1 MKLPH
6 YYKELDLIS
15 KNLSLLI
22 KNDDKSE
29 KLLKNMD
36 LKVEDISNQLR
47 NSLLKTSKLISN
59 ERTITGDKID
69 RAVKILKEIYDNSE
83 TPLKIR
89 ELIINSA
96 IERLINVK
104 KELMVSDTSIVA
116 GVIKFQPNLDL
127 LILDDNK
134 TIQMRNKLGI
144 NEVSPIIREAAIKAK
159 LTLAD
164 KSLDKIERA
173 SKATD
178 ILAETLQP
186 AYYGGRNLPS
196 YSNKLKTILWEIA
209 HTISHQGSN

>member
-89 ELIINSA
+89 ELII
-96 IERLINVK
+96 R
-104 KELMVSDTSIVA
+104 
-116 GVIKFQPNLDL
+116 
-127 LILDDNK
+127 
-134 TIQMRNKLGI
+134 
-144 NEVSPIIREAAIKAK
+144 
-159 LTLAD
+159 
-164 KSLDKIERA
+164 
-173 SKATD
+173 
-178 ILAETLQP
+178 
-186 AYYGGRNLPS
+186 
-196 YSNKLKTILWEIA
+196 
-209 HTISHQGSN
+209 

>member
-36 LKVEDISNQLR
+36 LTVEDISNQLR
-47 NSLLKTSKLISN
+47 NSLLKTSKLLLN
-59 ERTITGDKID
+59 ERTITSDKID

-116 GVIKFQPNLDL
+116 GVIKFQPTLDL

-144 NEVSPIIREAAIKAK
+144 NEVSPVIREAAIKAK
-159 LTLAD
+159 LTLED
-164 KSLDKIERA
+164 KSLDKKERTN
-173 SKATD
+173 KATD

-186 AYYGGRNLPS
+186 AYYGGRNPPS
-196 YSNKLKTILWEIA
+196 YSNELKTILWEIA
-209 HTISHQGSN
+209 HTISHQNTN